1 MKMRNPFRF
10 FTELMQQPIW
20 ILLWVVFL
28 MIINV
33 ASILF
38 WNEPLAKIIFVT
50 FMLSAIF
57 MMGLYS
63 RFGFEKILGMGH
75 VLWIPL
81 LVYVLMEVQAANDAF
96 KIYLII
102 LSVTFVVSLVFDI
115 VDVWKYF
122 TCRKKNLLTASL
134 KDTPEV
140 HLLSRPLI
148 FSLDR
153 YLPGISL
160 KEYRA

>member
-38 WNEPLAKIIFVT
+38 WNEPLAKVIFVT

-122 TCRKKNLLTASL
+122 TCRKKT
-134 KDTPEV
+134 
-140 HLLSRPLI
+140 
-148 FSLDR
+148 
-153 YLPGISL
+153 Y
-160 KEYRA
+160 